1 MIRLLLFN
9 LKPIFYGMTNKLFIG
24 NLPFSVNNDSLKDL
38 FQSAGEVEDVH
49 IIMDN
54 ATKRSKGY
62 GFVTMLTEDE
72 AQNAI
77 KMLDGNELDGRKINV
92 NIARPKEAV

>member
-1 MIRLLLFN
+1 
-9 LKPIFYGMTNKLFIG
+9 MTNKLFIG

-38 FQSAGEVEDVH
+38 FQSAGEVEAVH

>member
-1 MIRLLLFN
+1 
-9 LKPIFYGMTNKLFIG
+9 MTNKLFIG

-77 KMLDGNELDGRKINV
+77 KMLDGNELDGRKIDV

>member
-1 MIRLLLFN
+1 
-9 LKPIFYGMTNKLFIG
+9 MTNKLFIG